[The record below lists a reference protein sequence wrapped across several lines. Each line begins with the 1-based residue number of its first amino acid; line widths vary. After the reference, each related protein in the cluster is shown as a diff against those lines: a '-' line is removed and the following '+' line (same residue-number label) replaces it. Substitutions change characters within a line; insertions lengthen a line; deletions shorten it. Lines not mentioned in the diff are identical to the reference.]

1 MTDIAVVTLPP
12 DSLKIGDEI
21 VISPIPQPTEGSPVI
36 LPEDSSDDEPED
48 PDGDTDVDSTVD
60 TETDETGDQS

>member
-1 MTDIAVVTLPP
+1 MTDIAVITLPP

-36 LPEDSSDDEPED
+36 LPDEAGGSETNDPDDESEI
-48 PDGDTDVDSTVD
+48 DSTAEA
-60 TETDETGDQS
+60 ETDETGDQS